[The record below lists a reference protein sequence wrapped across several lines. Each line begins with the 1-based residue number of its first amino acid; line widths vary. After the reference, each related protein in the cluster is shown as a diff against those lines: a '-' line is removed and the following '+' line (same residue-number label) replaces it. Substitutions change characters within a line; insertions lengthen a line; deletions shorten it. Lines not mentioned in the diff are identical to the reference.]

1 MSSVYLKD
9 VVSMKTIAVGEG
21 LQVKKVFHDGC
32 EQYVY
37 FLGFDY
43 DPHKRKVQY
52 DRKSGN
58 PYFTF
63 NGIKRYINS
72 FLRVTNYCCGGYC
85 YGKEKYSM

>member
-1 MSSVYLKD
+1 MYLKE
-9 VVSMKTIAVGEG
+9 VVSMRTIAVGEG
-21 LQVKKVFHDGC
+21 LQIKNIAYEDC

-72 FLRVTNYCCGGYC
+72 FLRVTNHCCGGYC